1 MAFRLDQER
10 RRFLG
15 TSTAVLLAAYFAS
28 ACEDDEVA
36 SALTGTFKP
45 DAAVLAGAMREGGL
59 TLYSANYLETEQ
71 VVAKAFQKRFPGVK
85 LDVTRAPTGQ
95 LVTRI
100 KTEAAAR
107 KLEADVIDISD
118 RVLAL
123 GMADLFADYAPP
135 NKADYPAST
144 FTAGKLWPRTSNAWT
159 IAYNPALVSNP
170 PKTWADLTNPAFT
183 QPAGLGQTVALAGAG
198 PVTRLIFERQ
208 TFGRDYW
215 VKQARLKPKL
225 YPSGAPTADAL
236 IRGEIGVAPIVTQ
249 LAIPLAQQG
258 APLNWFF
265 GPEGVPTTVFCAGMA
280 KGCAHPNAARLFL
293 DWSLSP
299 EGQALMVDLGS
310 FSALKN
316 GPTPKGVD
324 PKTIKPWIVDPEQ
337 YQRLA
342 AAWTDDWNH
351 DYGYRQ

>member
-1 MAFRLDQER
+1 MRLHQER

-15 TSTAVLLAAYFAS
+15 TSAAVLLASYFAS
-28 ACEDDEVA
+28 ACDDDQEVA
-36 SALTGTFKP
+36 RTLLGTFKP
-45 DAAVLAGAMREGGL
+45 DPQVLAGAQREGGL

-71 VVAKAFQKRFPGVK
+71 VVAKAFAKRFPGVK

-100 KTEAAAR
+100 KTEAAAH

-123 GMADLFADYAPP
+123 GMAGVFADYAPP
-135 NKADYPAST
+135 NAADYPAT
-144 FTAGKLWPRTSNAWT
+144 TTAAGKLWPRTSNAWT
-159 IAYNPALVSNP
+159 ICYNPALVTNP
-170 PKTWADLTNPAFT
+170 PKSWADLTKPEFT
-183 QPAGLGQTVALAGAG
+183 QPAGLAQTVALAGAG
-198 PVTRLIFERQ
+198 PVTRIIFERKM
-208 TFGRDYW
+208 FGRDYW
-215 VKQARLKPKL
+215 VKQAALKPKL

-236 IRGEIGVAPIVTQ
+236 IRGEIGVAPVVTQ

-258 APLNWFF
+258 APLTWFF

-299 EGQALMVDLGS
+299 EGQALMVDLGA
-310 FSALKN
+310 FSALKD
-316 GPTPKGVD
+316 GPLPKGVD
-324 PKTIKPWIVDPEQ
+324 PKLVKPWIVDPDE
-337 YQRLA
+337 YERLA
-342 AAWTDDWNH
+342 KAWTDDWNH
-351 DYGYRQ
+351 DFGYRQ